1 MLSTIV
7 SGSPS
12 GSARRFLGVFREG
25 TFSVDARRL
34 ASVLKAGLAGRLSP
48 PPLARA
54 PSTAAFGVGRC
65 RS

>member
-1 MLSTIV
+1 
-7 SGSPS
+7 
-12 GSARRFLGVFREG
+12 
-25 TFSVDARRL
+25 
-34 ASVLKAGLAGRLSP
+34 VLKAGLAGRLSP